1 MADYA
6 FRTLEDRQ
14 KIEKL
19 WEAGRTPKE
28 ISTSLDKSLAVIYAE
43 LPRGQ
48 DGTRLPNQCLRYSAE
63 LAQRRVQASLERRGK
78 RAGQPADMNTTAG
91 SGAAGR

>member
-6 FRTLEDRQ
+6 FRTLEDRR
-14 KIEKL
+14 KIEKM

-28 ISTSLDKSLAVIYAE
+28 ISANLEKSLTVIYTE
-43 LPRGQ
+43 LTRGQ
-48 DGTRLPNQCLRYSAE
+48 DGTRLPDHRLRYSAE

-78 RAGQPADMNTTAG
+78 RTA
-91 SGAAGR
+91 ANR